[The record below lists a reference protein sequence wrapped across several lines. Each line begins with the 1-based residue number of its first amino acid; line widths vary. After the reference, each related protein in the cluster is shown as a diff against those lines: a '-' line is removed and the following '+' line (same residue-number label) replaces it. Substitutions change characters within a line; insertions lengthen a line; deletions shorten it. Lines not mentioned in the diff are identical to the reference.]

1 MRVSLNLYRYP
12 NFSGSRIIKKDS
24 EEARNIKPDELVL
37 APGSK
42 DGKAMG
48 LRSVVVSPFRVYK
61 PKKPVDSDKNL
72 ELVNSYIIGTEPHED
87 FDPYPVTF
95 EELEQDRVTALGKV
109 AMKCKSPRELVQY
122 YSDYY
127 YDICKKYGN
136 DNSLMNDFLLELE
149 SKVRLDMLGL
159 NIDEMSVSEKMKI
172 AALYNFWGVRI
183 EAPDR
188 DGYERPDFIKSPA
201 EFLDEY
207 TQQSRHFSRFKFFLD
222 QAMRHICPEQKEE
235 AKRFDEMIDKEM
247 KEQREEIKKSKANV
261 SFITRNLFHPVR
273 TPSILGRTEKAV
285 QQRYDKLEP
294 EFRPR
299 EVTYAPEYD
308 PDLDMNRAW
317 HEFIGG
323 EWD

>member
-48 LRSVVVSPFRVYK
+48 LRSVVVSPFRFYEPVYK

-95 EELEQDRVTALGKV
+95 EELEQARVPALGKV

-222 QAMRHICPEQKEE
+222 QAMRHICPKQK
-235 AKRFDEMIDKEM
+235 
-247 KEQREEIKKSKANV
+247 
-261 SFITRNLFHPVR
+261 
-273 TPSILGRTEKAV
+273 
-285 QQRYDKLEP
+285 
-294 EFRPR
+294 
-299 EVTYAPEYD
+299 
-308 PDLDMNRAW
+308 
-317 HEFIGG
+317 
-323 EWD
+323 